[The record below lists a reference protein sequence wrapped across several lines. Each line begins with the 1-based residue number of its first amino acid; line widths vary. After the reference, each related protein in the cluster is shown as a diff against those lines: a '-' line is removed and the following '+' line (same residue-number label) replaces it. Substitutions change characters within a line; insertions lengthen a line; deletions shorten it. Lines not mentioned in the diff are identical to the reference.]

1 VKEKKDKGGN
11 QWISCR
17 NARAQQQVWLY
28 CHFTHQRLSRANHL
42 KGWDAKLLAYVP
54 STRNRVA
61 EPPGETRRLLWPV
74 YRTWPLGGSM
84 HRSKCVVTA
93 PLVEST
99 TTQAQNLKQLYQALD
114 DLRNVV
120 QQILEKLAAI
130 ETFSLQER
138 VRTEARRALLSPAE
152 TQYRSGKTC
161 ASTPQRR
168 KRNQRNR
175 ASLQGS
181 PGNHLPIRSSKVT
194 RGRKRTSSEK
204 KPAHP
209 RKRVSL
215 PQKQDP
221 PKNVKWRMLGIP
233 AFILSGV
240 TLLIDS
246 LEFGYVSLCVGHLI
260 FAFEY
265 LKHVWRSSV
274 CG

>member
-1 VKEKKDKGGN
+1 MQSTQYRV
-11 QWISCR
+11 
-17 NARAQQQVWLY
+17 
-28 CHFTHQRLSRANHL
+28 TTRL
-42 KGWDAKLLAYVP
+42 V
-54 STRNRVA
+54 
-61 EPPGETRRLLWPV
+61 
-74 YRTWPLGGSM
+74 GS
-84 HRSKCVVTA
+84 VTK
-93 PLVEST
+93 
-99 TTQAQNLKQLYQALD
+99 QAQGLKQRNQSPD
-114 DLRNVV
+114 DLRNVI

-130 ETFSLQER
+130 EAFFLQGR